1 MSGLNINIQALL
13 YSIPAV
19 LLALTFHE
27 FSHGLVAS
35 WLGDDTPR
43 LQGRLS
49 LNPLRHLDPI
59 GTLMLIFTR
68 FGWAKPVMVNPL
80 RFRGNIKV
88 GMMLVALAG
97 PLSNLFLALITVILS
112 NLMGTGV
119 LPYNPY
125 FAEFFYQLFWIN
137 IFLAAFN
144 IIPLPPLDGS
154 KVLAMLL
161 PDKYAEKVYSMGQY
175 SILILV
181 ALSLTGIMSMIIN
194 PIATAFATGIMIIS
208 GIV

>member
-1 MSGLNINIQALL
+1 LSGLNINIQALL

>member
-1 MSGLNINIQALL
+1 
-13 YSIPAV
+13 
-19 LLALTFHE
+19 
-27 FSHGLVAS
+27 
-35 WLGDDTPR
+35 
-43 LQGRLS
+43 
-49 LNPLRHLDPI
+49 
-59 GTLMLIFTR
+59 MLIFTR